1 MKLVYKMG
9 RAAREIAALL
19 VPVAAA
25 MFAVGM
31 KLVYKMGRA
40 AREIAALL
48 VVVPV
53 AATMFVVG
61 GVYELLAPVAR
72 AVKVWAK
79 NV

>member
-1 MKLVYKMG
+1 
-9 RAAREIAALL
+9 
-19 VPVAAA
+19 
-25 MFAVGM
+25 M

-53 AATMFVVG
+53 AAAMFVVG

-72 AVKVWAK
+72 AVKGWAK